1 MVAVPE
7 RDWPLI
13 AVTCEE
19 VERLMATNTTRPGVV
34 LSRLA

>member
-1 MVAVPE
+1 
-7 RDWPLI
+7 
-13 AVTCEE
+13 VTCEE